1 MDFTVALVFRLYIK
15 LCQQLI
21 QMDNM
26 LENQVVYAKK
36 RAADAIIDKE
46 RMAEELRTLKA
57 EYKSSS

>member
-1 MDFTVALVFRLYIK
+1 MDFTVAFVFRLYIK

>member
-1 MDFTVALVFRLYIK
+1 
-15 LCQQLI
+15 
-21 QMDNM
+21 MDNM